1 MMILEACVENFNNVP
16 EVIKKGAHRI
26 ELCDNLSVG
35 GTTVSHGV
43 AVRTIQY
50 CKINNVKVMAMIR
63 PRGGDFIYS
72 SEEIAIMQND
82 IDHLKGLG
90 VDGVVFGCLTDTEWI
105 DELAISTLLDCSKGL
120 EVAFHMAFDQI
131 NTNYQLKAI
140 DWLASQG
147 VNRILT
153 HGGPSSTPINNNI
166 TRLKEYLEYA
176 SDRITIMPGGGITN
190 HNLDYIKSNLKIN
203 EVHGTRIVG

>member
-1 MMILEACVENFNNVP
+1 MILEACVENFNKVP
-16 EVIKKGAHRI
+16 EVIMRGAHRI

-43 AVRTIQY
+43 AVKTIQY
-50 CKINNVKVMAMIR
+50 CKSNNVKVMAMIR

-72 SEEIAIMQND
+72 TEEIEIMQND
-82 IDHLKGLG
+82 IYHLKELG
-90 VDGVVFGCLTDTEWI
+90 IDGVVFGCLTDSDWI
-105 DELAISTLLDCSKGL
+105 DEFALSTLLDCSKGL

-153 HGGPSSTPINNNI
+153 HGGPSSTPIHNNFA
-166 TRLKEYLEYA
+166 RLKEYLEYA
-176 SDRITIMPGGGITN
+176 SDRITIMPGGGVTN